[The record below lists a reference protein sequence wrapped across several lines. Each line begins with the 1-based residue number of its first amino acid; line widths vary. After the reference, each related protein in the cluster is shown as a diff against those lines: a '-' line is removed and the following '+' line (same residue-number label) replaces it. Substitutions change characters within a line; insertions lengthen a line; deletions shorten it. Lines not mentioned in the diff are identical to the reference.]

1 MESDI
6 QVYKKVISRLKE
18 RAKELN
24 CLYNVEEVLMSD
36 FPSRDGLFTQ
46 LLEVIPPG
54 WQHSTICEVRILYE
68 DREYKT
74 EDFIESDWMQSAN
87 IVIDDDVSGRIDV
100 AYTQFIR
107 ETDGSQFLP
116 EEQKLLNTIADRLS
130 SFLFH
135 QKLKKSVEFL
145 KKENIR
151 ADNDRDLN
159 GLLSV
164 KSDEHWRWRMRM
176 AENIAGLM
184 DLERFDVHGI
194 YVIGSTKNATAGP
207 ASDIDL
213 LVHVEGDPCKVEILK
228 AWLEGWSLCLSELN
242 FIRTGYKI
250 PDGLIDLHLI
260 TDKDIQ
266 HKTSFAAKITS
277 TDDRARPLKIRKK

>member
-24 CLYNVEEVLMSD
+24 CLYHVEELLRSGFD
-36 FPSRDGLFTQ
+36 SLDELFNR

-54 WQHSTICEVRILYE
+54 WQHSTICEVRIWYE
-68 DREYKT
+68 DKEYKT
-74 EDFIESDWMQSAN
+74 EDFIESGWMQSAN
-87 IVIDDDVSGRIDV
+87 IVIDDDVSGRIDI

-107 ETDGSQFLP
+107 ESDGSQFLP
-116 EEQKLLNTIADRLS
+116 EEQKLLNTIAARLS

-135 QKLKKSVEFL
+135 QKLRKSVEFL
-145 KKENIR
+145 KKDTIGQD
-151 ADNDRDLN
+151 ADRSLN

-164 KSDEHWRWRMRM
+164 KSDEHWRWRLSM
-176 AENIAGLM
+176 AETIAGAM
-184 DLERFDVHGI
+184 DLERFGVHGI
-194 YVIGSTKNATAGP
+194 YIIGSTKNATAGP

-213 LVHVEGDPCKVEILK
+213 LIHVEDDPCKVEILK

-250 PDGLIDLHLI
+250 PDGLIDLHII
-260 TDKDIQ
+260 TDKDLQ
-266 HKTSFAAKITS
+266 EKTSFAAKISS
-277 TDDRARPLKIRKK
+277 TDDRARPLKLKKK